1 MTGGIHSRPQTAPSQ
16 SSSGDKNNR
25 NRPAS
30 ILRSTSNSS
39 AASSPR
45 FTFDFIDDDA
55 SFSASTIKSQSSQQH
70 LQHLQQEHSS
80 PRHSTARLSP
90 SRLDARYSSRL
101 PPSYG
106 NHGYSGS
113 QYGGSQLLSSPN
125 HRSYTTS
132 ANSSHGSE
140 EIKRNLFGGSVNSS
154 SNDGNNSSSAMDVS
168 TDFMDVS
175 SNNSINNSTNIT
187 PSNTPRSRRSNPS
200 PRSSNRW
207 TMGMLPPS
215 SPANR
220 TSSIASSSRP
230 HSVVT
235 TTTSTSNVPS
245 TFLTSSP
252 RKRGIVTGVS
262 SPLSGNLSRAAA
274 QQSALSPSVASGP
287 ANNGSVTTTP
297 SSASNNGT
305 NNGLSVDCYERN
317 GAGDR
322 FIPSRALSNFD
333 FELPAGTG
341 CGRNRGGSDG
351 RRGNSSS
358 SDANDGGAAD
368 GRTPLATAP
377 SFGATMMGG
386 APAPDP
392 PSAAARATGG
402 GGSNA
407 PAAGPDGRPTTVDPA
422 FSDDAASA
430 DGRPER
436 HDATNRQPLLY
447 DALLRSELL
456 GENVDPAMHSVQSP
470 TGLVHG
476 TNAAGGGVGN
486 GGGGNGVVTP
496 FRERSNNLR
505 FSPNNHNGRQFY
517 RGARERHSSIVN
529 SFGLAPV
536 SMGPNQRASL
546 GSYTERCKRKI
557 AKVPTKVLDAPALQ
571 DDFYL
576 NLVDWSSQNVL
587 AVGLGSCVYLWSAAT
602 SRVTQLCDLSSTEDA
617 VTSVAWSEGGRHL
630 AIGSTRG
637 DVQLW
642 DASAT
647 KLVRTMTGH
656 SARVGALS
664 WKLAGGGGACG
675 SAPGHSSL
683 LASGSRDRLIHLRDP
698 RSDSAYEMRLCGHK
712 QEVCGLKWSFD
723 ERSMLAS
730 GGNDN
735 KLLVWDVKKHAQ
747 PFHTFA
753 DHTAAVKAIAWS
765 PHQHGL
771 LASGGGTADRCIR
784 FWNCLT
790 GQGINCIDTGSQVC
804 NLAFSKN
811 CNELV
816 STHGYSLNQIVVWK
830 YPSMQKIATLTGHT
844 YRVLYL
850 ALSPD
855 GSTIVTGAG
864 DETLRFWQVF
874 PGPQKENKAGG
885 LLFPAGMPGSVIR

>member
-1 MTGGIHSRPQTAPSQ
+1 
-16 SSSGDKNNR
+16 
-25 NRPAS
+25 
-30 ILRSTSNSS
+30 
-39 AASSPR
+39 
-45 FTFDFIDDDA
+45 
-55 SFSASTIKSQSSQQH
+55 
-70 LQHLQQEHSS
+70 
-80 PRHSTARLSP
+80 
-90 SRLDARYSSRL
+90 
-101 PPSYG
+101 
-106 NHGYSGS
+106 
-113 QYGGSQLLSSPN
+113 
-125 HRSYTTS
+125 
-132 ANSSHGSE
+132 
-140 EIKRNLFGGSVNSS
+140 
-154 SNDGNNSSSAMDVS
+154 MD
-168 TDFMDVS
+168 
-175 SNNSINNSTNIT
+175 
-187 PSNTPRSRRSNPS
+187 
-200 PRSSNRW
+200 
-207 TMGMLPPS
+207 
-215 SPANR
+215 
-220 TSSIASSSRP
+220 
-230 HSVVT
+230 
-235 TTTSTSNVPS
+235 
-245 TFLTSSP
+245 
-252 RKRGIVTGVS
+252 
-262 SPLSGNLSRAAA
+262 
-274 QQSALSPSVASGP
+274 
-287 ANNGSVTTTP
+287 
-297 SSASNNGT
+297 
-305 NNGLSVDCYERN
+305 YEQR

-322 FIPSRALSNFD
+322 FIPSRACSNFN
-333 FELPAGTG
+333 FELATGTRAGAAGNNNVQSQARGNGNGNRMTSGNNTG
-341 CGRNRGGSDG
+341 RGGAMVDDIVDL
-351 RRGNSSS
+351 N
-358 SDANDGGAAD
+358 
-368 GRTPLATAP
+368 PAP

-386 APAPDP
+386 GAIVDDTPTPARGGRA
-392 PSAAARATGG
+392 SAQGG
-402 GGSNA
+402 GTTATN
-407 PAAGPDGRPTTVDPA
+407 PDSQPGIEPT
-422 FSDDAASA
+422 FSDDDNAA
-430 DGRPER
+430 DGNAER

-447 DALLRSELL
+447 DALLRSEML
-456 GENVDPAMHSVQSP
+456 GENVDPAMHSLSS
-470 TGLVHG
+470 TGLV
-476 TNAAGGGVGN
+476 NNSPN
-486 GGGGNGVVTP
+486 GSSNSNLNVVTP

-505 FSPNNHNGRQFY
+505 FHSNRQFY
-517 RGARERHSSIVN
+517 QNQMYGNHNSHGSSIRNNENSSIVN
-529 SFGLAPV
+529 SFQLSPV
-536 SMGPNQRASL
+536 SMSSSQRTNAL
-546 GSYTERCKRKI
+546 GSFTERCKRKI

-602 SRVTQLCDLSSTEDA
+602 SRVTQLCDLSGTEDT
-617 VTSVAWSEGGRHL
+617 VTSVAWSEGGKHL

-637 DVQLW
+637 DIQLW
-642 DASAT
+642 DAQSQ

-664 WKLAGGGGACG
+664 WKLSASSVG
-675 SAPGHSSL
+675 SMGNGSNSL

-698 RSDSAYEMRLCGHK
+698 RSDNAYEMRLTGHK

-735 KLLVWDVKKHAQ
+735 KLLVWDVKKHTQ
-747 PFHTFA
+747 PIHTFA

-790 GQGINCIDTGSQVC
+790 GHGINCIDTGSQVC